1 MTHKHSL
8 AGLIGN
14 SRGNQQRLSQT
25 GIKAKPRREQK
36 LIAKEESA
44 FQRRGEV
51 SGRCFAFWL
60 VSFMS
65 FGVQN
70 NDHSFS
76 AFCFAQKKLQRKAN

>member
-1 MTHKHSL
+1 MKSLRLAMTHKHSL

-25 GIKAKPRREQK
+25 GIKAKARREQK

-51 SGRCFAFWL
+51 SGRCFAFLACEFYVFWRAK
-60 VSFMS
+60 
-65 FGVQN
+65 Q
-70 NDHSFS
+70 
-76 AFCFAQKKLQRKAN
+76 